1 MKIVWNSSSWEMYLL
16 LSVWVHGH
24 LSNGLCYNSVL
35 HFLFWCSAC
44 SGFGSSFGC
53 FLCPFDTPANRGM
66 FFCLLICFLS
76 SFFLSD
82 TKRCSRLIF
91 YISCPS
97 LRISCFLRSPPSVF
111 YLLFV
116 RVYKA
121 SVFWQPLCLALD
133 TVLFSDLTATPQIS
147 TEAMSLCCYGNFV
160 LPQSPLGKE
169 LLKDT
174 GLIFSTLQ
182 GLGQCVPC
190 SRYSASVY
198 KMLNRSSWVLGRKLS
213 LFLTYRLSLLS
224 S

>member
-1 MKIVWNSSSWEMYLL
+1 MVKLPHPLPPPPTPSRLDSWEGSHCVQPTFKGRELNMKIVWNSSSWEMYLL

-121 SVFWQPLCLALD
+121 SVFW
-133 TVLFSDLTATPQIS
+133 
-147 TEAMSLCCYGNFV
+147 
-160 LPQSPLGKE
+160 
-169 LLKDT
+169 
-174 GLIFSTLQ
+174 
-182 GLGQCVPC
+182 
-190 SRYSASVY
+190 
-198 KMLNRSSWVLGRKLS
+198 
-213 LFLTYRLSLLS
+213 
-224 S
+224 